1 MRDNIEI
8 ICFESEAF
16 FKLLAEVIER
26 LKPVKEPLPDK
37 WVSGQEAMRLLR
49 IKSKTTL
56 QKLRDEGRIR
66 FSQPDK
72 KTILYDTVSINDYLE
87 DFVYETFS
95 AVKSKKKVSR

>member
-1 MRDNIEI
+1 MDKIEI

-16 FKLLAEVIER
+16 FKLIAEVIER
-26 LKPVKEPLPDK
+26 FKPIKELPPDK
-37 WVSGQEAMRLLR
+37 WISGTEAMRMLR

-72 KTILYDTVSINDYLE
+72 KNILYDLESIADYLE
-87 DFVYETFS
+87 DFVYEPFETL
-95 AVKSKKKVSR
+95 KSKNRK